1 MGGDYIMNKIPVIL
15 DTDIGTDIDDTW
27 ALIML
32 INSPELDVKLITTVS
47 GDTIYRAKIIAK
59 ILKIA
64 GKKIPIGIGIGD
76 PKNSLNFQEPFVRD
90 FDINSYEGEIYEDGI
105 QAMVDLI
112 KNSEEPI
119 TIVSIG
125 PATNI
130 AKAIEIYPDLPKKC
144 NFVGMHGSIYKGYGG
159 KDGRDPEANVK
170 SDVLSL
176 RRVFSSNF
184 ISKLITP
191 LDTCGLVFLDGE
203 RYKKIYNSEKP
214 ILKALIENYKIWA
227 KLVTWTK
234 VDSENHSS
242 TLFDTV
248 AVYLAYSHE
257 FLEIEPI
264 KIKVTDDGYTV
275 PDEKGD
281 EILVAIRWKDLN
293 AFLDHLV
300 ERLMG
305 EE

>member
-1 MGGDYIMNKIPVIL
+1 MNKIPVIL

-47 GDTIYRAKIIAK
+47 GDTLYRAKIIAK
-59 ILKIA
+59 LLKIA
-64 GKKIPIGIGIGD
+64 GKKIPIGIGLGD
-76 PKNSLNFQEPFVRD
+76 PKNSLNFQEPFVKD
-90 FDINSYEGEIYEDGI
+90 FDINSYEGEIYKDGV
-105 QAMVDLI
+105 QAMVDKI
-112 KNSEEPI
+112 KKSEEPI
-119 TIVSIG
+119 TIISIG

-130 AKAIEIYPDLPKKC
+130 AKAIEIYPELPKKC

-159 KDGRDPEANVK
+159 KEEREPEANVR
-170 SDVLSL
+170 SDIPSIRKVLSSD
-176 RRVFSSNF
+176 FK
-184 ISKLITP
+184 SKIITP

-214 ILKALIENYKIWA
+214 LLKALMENYKIWS

-234 VDSENHSS
+234 VDPENHSS

-257 FLEIEPI
+257 FLEIESI
-264 KIKVTDDGYTV
+264 KITVTDDGYTV

-300 ERLMG
+300 ERLLG